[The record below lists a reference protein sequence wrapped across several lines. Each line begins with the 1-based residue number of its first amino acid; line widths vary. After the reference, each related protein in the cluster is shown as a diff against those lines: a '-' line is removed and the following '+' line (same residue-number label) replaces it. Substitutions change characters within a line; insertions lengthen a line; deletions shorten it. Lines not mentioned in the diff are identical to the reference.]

1 MKFFGLL
8 SGQTSTGGLEKID
21 RDIIEKSYRKNILVL
36 DFGKNQLEER
46 QNFFIQY
53 FNKIGA
59 NRIDFLSKKNK
70 VFGNKKSFDIADMLY
85 LPGCD
90 TEILIENIVKE
101 NLVSKILNFPG
112 IIFGNSAGA
121 YALCPDYIK
130 IGENKVDIIPSLNI
144 VPFWVKVHY
153 ESKFDSILLD
163 LSKKKK
169 IYGLSN
175 NSAILW
181 DGNKMDFIGEVYSFK
196 NGNKRRVG
204 NER

>member
-21 RDIIEKSYRKNILVL
+21 RDIIEKSHRKNILVL
-36 DFGKNQLEER
+36 DFGENQLKER
-46 QNFFIQY
+46 QIFFVQY

-59 NRIDFLSKKNK
+59 NKVDFLSKKNK
-70 VFGNKKSFDIADMLY
+70 VLGNKKSFDIADILY
-85 LPGCD
+85 LPGLN

-112 IIFGNSAGA
+112 IVFGNSAGA

-130 IGENKVDIIPSLNI
+130 IRGNEVEIIPSLNI
-144 VPFWVKVHY
+144 VPFWIKAHY
-153 ESKFDSILLD
+153 ESKFDPILLD
-163 LSKKKK
+163 LSKEKK

-181 DGNKMDFIGEVYSFK
+181 DGNKIDFIGDIYLFK
-196 NGNKRRVG
+196 NGKEINYK
-204 NER
+204 